1 MNLQLP
7 TASSVRSEAL
17 LSGDIGRDFRIYSTQ
32 VGKSNL
38 KQIIDRLLPDQG
50 HIEVQRDVAG
60 KEHAIHS
67 HDCDETLV
75 ILEGQLRFYWDSG
88 EKIAGPGTAISLPA
102 GMVHGSVALEE
113 GATYLIAFSGVDLS
127 LHARRA
133 DPANV

>member
-1 MNLQLP
+1 MSLQSP
-7 TASSVRSEAL
+7 AANSEV
-17 LSGDIGRDFRIYSTQ
+17 SPSDDIDLDFRIYSMQIDTSD
-32 VGKSNL
+32 V
-38 KQIIDRLLPDQG
+38 KQLINRLLPDQG

-102 GMVHGSVALEE
+102 GMIHGSVALEE

>member
-1 MNLQLP
+1 MSLQTP
-7 TASSVRSEAL
+7 AAHSTHSEA
-17 LSGDIGRDFRIYSTQ
+17 SPSDDIDRDFRIYSMQTDT
-32 VGKSNL
+32 SDL
-38 KQIIDRLLPDQG
+38 KQLINRLLPDQG

-88 EKIAGPGTAISLPA
+88 EKIAGPGTVISLPA
-102 GMVHGSVALEE
+102 GMIHGSVALEE

-127 LHARRA
+127 LHA
-133 DPANV
+133 